1 MLIFNTSHT
10 KKAIQC
16 RLRAAFVRR
25 NESKKKKRKD
35 ERSERKKHT
44 PKFAAALVVISFR
57 FRCFTIIFSWRGILL
72 IGWNLLSVLTQVDR
86 ILFIRFVYK
95 FRILYS
101 CSLLFFLCWFGF
113 CYSRKL
119 PCIYFILR
127 TLITSFDIFALEI
140 FIWLLACV
148 YFSIIS
154 FIFLVFNNEQPSF
167 LAISNPFALMDECHH
182 FYFGHLINKDLV
194 FSIIRNT
201 RTTTLLSQLYILSST
216 CSQSETIHSLKIS
229 SFLSDFFI
237 HFHFLF
243 HSTCLCTI
251 KIHSHT
257 IPPKCNICS
266 LLFASW
272 NSKNSLTKLNKIYN
286 FFLLVDRRRRSRN
299 LVCRVIV
306 ARGVHQPF

>member
-1 MLIFNTSHT
+1 M
-10 KKAIQC
+10 C
-16 RLRAAFVRR
+16 
-25 NESKKKKRKD
+25 
-35 ERSERKKHT
+35 
-44 PKFAAALVVISFR
+44 IS
-57 FRCFTIIFSWRGILL
+57 
-72 IGWNLLSVLTQVDR
+72 LSFH
-86 ILFIRFVYK
+86 LF
-95 FRILYS
+95 
-101 CSLLFFLCWFGF
+101 
-113 CYSRKL
+113 
-119 PCIYFILR
+119 
-127 TLITSFDIFALEI
+127 
-140 FIWLLACV
+140 
-148 YFSIIS
+148 
-154 FIFLVFNNEQPSF
+154 FLVFNNEQSVVLLFFLCFHSKWLFFSYCSSSLPPSF

-201 RTTTLLSQLYILSST
+201 RTTTLLSQLFILSST

-229 SFLSDFFI
+229 SFLSDFFF

-243 HSTCLCTI
+243 HSTCCCTI